1 MNLRIT
7 SVFPKTIIISYI
19 PGELDVP
26 TIAIRINLAIS
37 LNSLLCFNE
46 KDFIVLFISSFFHFI
61 FFKSFDKDLI
71 NSILSSFNKSLYSSL
86 TSLTSLI
93 NINFACS

>member
-1 MNLRIT
+1 M
-7 SVFPKTIIISYI
+7 SYI

-46 KDFIVLFISSFFHFI
+46 KDFMVLFISSFFHFI

-71 NSILSSFNKSLYSSL
+71 NSILSSFNKFYIHHLFYL
-86 TSLTSLI
+86 HRLLL
-93 NINFACS
+93 